1 MDRFPRSTTFSNRKT
16 RSVMYELV
24 FVMSR
29 KSLLLDSSMGLLL
42 LRVIQSDVVL

>member
-1 MDRFPRSTTFSNRKT
+1 
-16 RSVMYELV
+16 MYELV